1 MIHTIFIN
9 AVSQERLEGIFSYS
23 AQMFDQQFLISS
35 SLNPISRGQELP
47 FSVLYCSGT
56 VGGIVTVLYIWSD
69 NEWVKPWMATLMAIC
84 GVHILDFTITLQKLW
99 TLKTVS
105 VPATLSIN
113 FNYSCEQKLVTV
125 CGRETNVRLYNEEE
139 GDVYSNRFLM
149 MMKRLQLTQTPS
161 YLQSL

>member
-1 MIHTIFIN
+1 MVHSIFIN

-69 NEWVKPWMATLMAIC
+69 NKWVLC
-84 GVHILDFTITLQKLW
+84 
-99 TLKTVS
+99 
-105 VPATLSIN
+105 
-113 FNYSCEQKLVTV
+113 
-125 CGRETNVRLYNEEE
+125 
-139 GDVYSNRFLM
+139 SNTEHLRQC
-149 MMKRLQLTQTPS
+149 RCLQLC
-161 YLQSL
+161 QSTLTTHVNKT

>member
-1 MIHTIFIN
+1 MVHSIFIN

-69 NEWVKPWMATLMAIC
+69 NEWVKP
-84 GVHILDFTITLQKLW
+84 
-99 TLKTVS
+99 S
-105 VPATLSIN
+105 VESTFWI
-113 FNYSCEQKLVTV
+113 
-125 CGRETNVRLYNEEE
+125 
-139 GDVYSNRFLM
+139 
-149 MMKRLQLTQTPS
+149 LQLLCSNSEHLRQCRC
-161 YLQSL
+161 LQLCQSTLTTHVNKN